1 MASSELV
8 GRNHGGGVL
17 EILPNDAETILFP
30 YFKCRKSQLQE
41 IDKMYKESKPIES
54 ILDYVDEEVRNHI
67 GISEETTK
75 TFRNIWKKLSSRR
88 LQRHNQ

>member
-1 MASSELV
+1 
-8 GRNHGGGVL
+8 
-17 EILPNDAETILFP
+17 
-30 YFKCRKSQLQE
+30 
-41 IDKMYKESKPIES
+41 MYKESKPIES
-54 ILDYVDEEVRNHI
+54 ILDYVDEEVRNRI

>member
-1 MASSELV
+1 MHLETYIM
-8 GRNHGGGVL
+8 GVKSKR
-17 EILPNDAETILFP
+17 FP
-30 YFKCRKSQLQE
+30 SINALSLWVQE